1 MSNNSEYTIRQE
13 QPADFSAVE
22 NLTREAFWNVYRPG
36 CLEHYVLHCYRNH
49 PDFIPE
55 LSLVLEGNVD
65 AGVTGVEAGK
75 MNFSEGAAEMAS
87 VGSDGAA
94 GGATSGMVLRRE
106 ILAHVMFAW
115 SEILVDPAEGGEV
128 AAGEEPRTAENQGGC
143 SSQCSSQISSQ
154 EPRRLRMMTF
164 GPISVRPDMQRKG
177 LGKLLLDSALEKA
190 RDMGA
195 GCVAM
200 CGNIQFYGKCGFEVA
215 TSRGIRYAED
225 PDGDAPYFLIRELTP
240 GFLDCVRGSY
250 RDPAAYFVDEAKAE
264 EFDKQFPPKEK
275 KVLPG
280 QLC

>member
-13 QPADFSAVE
+13 CPADFSAVE

-49 PDFIPE
+49 PDFITE
-55 LSLVLEGNVD
+55 LSLVLE
-65 AGVTGVEAGK
+65 K
-75 MNFSEGAAEMAS
+75 
-87 VGSDGAA
+87 DG
-94 GGATSGMVLRRE
+94 E

-115 SEILVDPAEGGEV
+115 SEILVDPASGEV
-128 AAGEEPRTAENQGGC
+128 
-143 SSQCSSQISSQ
+143 
-154 EPRRLRMMTF
+154 PRRLRMMTF

-177 LGKLLLDSALEKA
+177 LGKLLLDHALEKA
-190 RDMGA
+190 RLMGA
-195 GCVAM
+195 GCIAM
-200 CGNIQFYGKCGFEVA
+200 CGNVQFYGKCGFVVA
-215 TSRGIRYAED
+215 TSRGIRYADD

-240 GFLDCVRGSY
+240 GFLDGIRGSY
-250 RDPAAYFVDEAKAE
+250 RDPAPYFVDENEAE

>member
-1 MSNNSEYTIRQE
+1 MSKNSEYTIRQE
-13 QPADFSAVE
+13 CPADFSAVE

-55 LSLVLEGNVD
+55 LSLVLE
-65 AGVTGVEAGK
+65 K
-75 MNFSEGAAEMAS
+75 
-87 VGSDGAA
+87 DG
-94 GGATSGMVLRRE
+94 E

-115 SEILVDPAEGGEV
+115 SEILVDPASGGSPAGAEPRRCVSGEV
-128 AAGEEPRTAENQGGC
+128 
-143 SSQCSSQISSQ
+143 
-154 EPRRLRMMTF
+154 PRRLRMMTF

-177 LGKLLLDSALEKA
+177 LGKLLLDYALEKA
-190 RDMGA
+190 RLMGA
-195 GCVAM
+195 GCIAM
-200 CGNIQFYGKCGFEVA
+200 CGNVQFYGKCGFVVA
-215 TSRGIRYAED
+215 TSRGIRYADD

-240 GFLDCVRGSY
+240 GFLDGIRGSY
-250 RDPAAYFVDEAKAE
+250 RDPAPYFVDENEAE

>member
-13 QPADFSAVE
+13 QPADFSVVE

-36 CLEHYVLHCYRNH
+36 CSEHYVLHCYRNH

-55 LSLVLEGNVD
+55 LSLVLEGP
-65 AGVTGVEAGK
+65 
-75 MNFSEGAAEMAS
+75 AS
-87 VGSDGAA
+87 GGAA
-94 GGATSGMVLRRE
+94 GVEPHRE

-115 SEILVDPAEGGEV
+115 SEILVDPDESQA
-128 AAGEEPRTAENQGGC
+128 C
-143 SSQCSSQISSQ
+143 SAQDQ
-154 EPRRLRMMTF
+154 RRLRMMTF

-177 LGKLLLDSALEKA
+177 LGKMLLDYALERA

-195 GCVAM
+195 GCIAM
-200 CGNIQFYGKCGFEVA
+200 CGNIQFYGKCGFVTA
-215 TSRGIRYAED
+215 TSKGIRYADD

-240 GFLDCVRGSY
+240 GFLDGVSGSY
-250 RDPAAYFVDEAKAE
+250 RDPAPYFVSEADVE

-280 QLC
+280 QLG